1 MILEKLPPQRLWIK
15 NPIAVLSEF
24 DCKGGVVVV
33 GGKIV
38 ELVTAGSSPATNVD
52 AIFDASRLVLIPGL
66 INTHHHFYQT
76 LTRAFSRS
84 LNQELFSW
92 LLTLYPVWANLRPC
106 DISISSRLAMVELL
120 LSGCTTTVDHHYVF
134 SDSLTDAIDIQIEEA
149 NNLGIRAVLTR
160 GSMSLGESQGGLP
173 PNSIVQDDQTILDDS
188 ARLIKNYHCSD
199 DGAMIQISL
208 APCSPFSVS
217 SELMRATAAL
227 SKMEGVRLHTHLAET
242 TDEHEYC
249 QSQFGLSP
257 LEYLADVGWLS
268 DRTWLAHGIHF
279 NEHEISALGK
289 ERVGISH
296 CASANM
302 VLASGIC
309 PVVELENAGCP
320 MGLGVD
326 GSASNDCSNMI
337 QELRLAFL
345 LQRLKYGSRKV
356 SHLDALRWATS
367 GAAACLGRSDIGTIA
382 VGAQADLA
390 LFSLDEPRFSGFD
403 DPIAALILCGA
414 HKASYVMVQG
424 KWIVEK
430 GTIPGVDLP
439 DLLHSHNDNAKRLR
453 QSHMSLSNLG

>member
-1 MILEKLPPQRLWIK
+1 MITGNLSPKSLWIK
-15 NPIAVLSEF
+15 NPIDVLSEL
-24 DCKGGVVVV
+24 DCKGGVVVAE
-33 GGKIV
+33 GKII
-38 ELVTAGSSPATNVD
+38 ELVPTGKAPVSNVD
-52 AIFDASRLVLIPGL
+52 AIFDASRLVLLPGL

-84 LNQELFSW
+84 LNKELFSW
-92 LLTLYPVWANLRPC
+92 LSTLYPVWANLRPC
-106 DISISSRLAMVELL
+106 DISISSKLAMVELL
-120 LSGCTTTVDHHYVF
+120 MSGCTTTVDHHYVF

-149 NNLGIRAVLTR
+149 NNLGMRAVFTR
-160 GSMSLGESQGGLP
+160 GSMSLGKSKGGLP
-173 PNSIVQDDQTILDDS
+173 PNCIVQDDQTILDDS
-188 ARLIKNYHCSD
+188 VRLIKNYHCLD
-199 DGAMIQISL
+199 EGAMTQIAL

-217 SELMRATAAL
+217 SELMKATAAL
-227 SKMEGVRLHTHLAET
+227 SCMEGVRLHTHLAET
-242 TDEHEYC
+242 IDEHEYC
-249 QSQFGLSP
+249 QSHFGLSP
-257 LEYLADVGWLS
+257 LEYLEDVGWLS

-279 NEHEISALGK
+279 DERDIAVLGK
-289 ERVGISH
+289 KRVGVSH

-345 LQRLKYGSRKV
+345 LQRLKYGSSKV
-356 SHLDALRWATS
+356 SHFDVLRWATS
-367 GAAACLGRSDIGTIA
+367 GAAACIGRSDIGTIA

-430 GTIPGVDLP
+430 GVIPGVNLP
-439 DLLHSHNDNAKRLR
+439 ELLHSHTDNAKHLR
-453 QSHMSLSNLG
+453 QSHMSSSTVV